1 MPAAPPVTTATFPER
16 STDRQST
23 EATSVAVVAENNL
36 RRSEAAERARLLDD
50 LHYDVRLDLTG
61 DETFRSET
69 RLRCRAAEA
78 GASTF
83 LDVTAVRVVSATVN
97 GTPLSGG
104 AFDAG
109 AGRLHLTGL
118 AAENEIVVVA
128 EHAYEHTGVGLHRF
142 VDPVDGAVYLH
153 TQFEPFDAHRVFA
166 CFDQPDLK
174 ATFAFEV
181 EAPAGWEV
189 VSNGAVTDRPAA
201 GSAGRWRFAT
211 TEKMSTYIT
220 ALVAGP
226 YHSVHRPHRHI
237 DLGLY
242 CRQSMAQYL
251 DADEIFAITGAGFDF
266 FEEAFGQ
273 PYAFGKY
280 DQLFVPEFNFG
291 AMENAGCVTFS
302 ERHIFRSKVT
312 EAEREGRADTI
323 LHEMA
328 HMWFG
333 DLVTMRWWDDLWL
346 NESFATFASY
356 LGLVE
361 ATRFRSAWTTFASN
375 WKTWAYRQDQ
385 LPSTHPI
392 VADAPDIETMKTNF
406 DGITYAK
413 GASVL
418 RQLVAWVG
426 QKEFLDGVQAYFAR
440 HAWANTE
447 LTDFLAALEEA
458 SGRDLSQWSQQWLE
472 TTGVNTMRAS
482 FEGGDTFT
490 AFAIEQEAVPD
501 HPTLRSHR
509 LAVGLYD
516 YDGQRRLR
524 RRTRVELDVEG
535 HRTAVDELVG
545 LAVPDLVL
553 LNDGDLAYTKIRLDP
568 RSLATVINSL
578 GTLDDPLARGLCW
591 SAAWDMMRDAELPA
605 RYYLDLVLANLGGE
619 DQIAVVAG
627 LLRNA
632 ESAAVVFGDPANREP
647 ARRRLAEHAL
657 AGLRAA
663 EPASDVQLA
672 YARAFAAA
680 ARGDDH
686 LELVRALLDGQAVDG
701 VEGLAVDTELRWSLV
716 RSLAAAGVGDA
727 PALIA
732 AEEGRD
738 ATDAGARHAAAA
750 RAAQPREGAK
760 AEAWSALVDGDLP
773 LAMMRAV
780 MGGFRQ
786 PDQEP
791 LLQAYTEPY
800 FAALLPIWE
809 RRGPDVGM
817 SFTEALYPVG
827 DGAVTTTDE
836 WMTRTDPAPAPI
848 RRLLLEGR
856 DQALRVARARACD
869 AGAGRL

>member
-1 MPAAPPVTTATFPER
+1 M
-16 STDRQST
+16 
-23 EATSVAVVAENNL
+23 AENNL
-36 RRSEAAERARLLDD
+36 LRAEAAERARLLDD
-50 LHYDVRLDLTG
+50 LHYDVMLDLTG
-61 DETFRSET
+61 EETFRSET
-69 RLRCRAAEA
+69 RLRGRARPGAE
-78 GASTF
+78 TF
-83 LDVTAVRVVSATVN
+83 LDLTAVGVVSATVN
-97 GTPLSGG
+97 GVPVDAD
-104 AFDAG
+104 AFDAA
-109 AGRLHLTGL
+109 AGRLRVADLE
-118 AAENEIVVVA
+118 AENEIVVVA
-128 EHAYEHTGVGLHRF
+128 DHAYEHTGVGLHRF

-153 TQFEPFDAHRVFA
+153 TQFEPFDAHRVYP

-174 ATFAFEV
+174 ATFCFEV

-189 VSNGAVTDRPAA
+189 VSNGVATARPAD
-201 GSAGRWRFAT
+201 GGAGRWRFAT

-226 YHSVHRPHRHI
+226 YYSVHRPHFPGGSGGSPDEHSI
-237 DLGLY
+237 EMGLY
-242 CRQSMAQYL
+242 CRQSLARYL
-251 DADEIFAITGAGFDF
+251 DADEIFDVTAAGFDF
-266 FEEAFGQ
+266 FEDAFGQ

-392 VADAPDIETMKTNF
+392 VADAPDIEAMKTNF

-426 QKEFLDGVQAYFAR
+426 QKEFLDGVRAYFGR
-440 HAWANTE
+440 HAWGNTE
-447 LTDFLAALEEA
+447 LSDFLASLEEA
-458 SGRDLSQWSQQWLE
+458 SGRQLSEWAQQWLE
-472 TTGVNTMRAS
+472 TAGVNTLRAAYDGAETYS
-482 FEGGDTFT
+482 
-490 AFAIEQEAVPD
+490 AFAIEQEAPPEY
-501 HPTLRSHR
+501 PTLRSHR
-509 LAVGLYD
+509 VAVGLYD
-516 YDGQRRLR
+516 YDQPVPGDTPVSPGRRLR
-524 RRTRVELDVEG
+524 RRDRVELDVEG
-535 HRTAVDELVG
+535 HRTPVPELLGVR
-545 LAVPDLVL
+545 VPDLL
-553 LNDGDLAYTKIRLDP
+553 LVNDGDLAYTKIRLDP
-568 RSLATVINSL
+568 RSLATVTESL

-591 SAAWDMMRDAELPA
+591 SAAWDMLRDAELPA
-605 RYYLDLVLANLGGE
+605 RRYLDLVLANLGGE

-632 ESAAVVFGDPANREP
+632 ETAAIVYGDPANREP

-657 AGLRAA
+657 DRLRSSG
-663 EPASDVQLA
+663 PGSDVQLA

-686 LELVRALLDGQAVDG
+686 LAVVRALLAGETVDG
-701 VEGLAVDTELRWSLV
+701 AEGLTVDTELRWVLV
-716 RSLAAAGVGDA
+716 RSLATAGVGDSEA
-727 PALIA
+727 IVA
-732 AEEGRD
+732 AEEERD

-750 RAAQPREGAK
+750 RAARPDPTAK
-760 AEAWSALVDGDLP
+760 AEAWTALVEGDLP
-773 LAMMRAV
+773 LATMRAV

-786 PDQEP
+786 ADQEP
-791 LLQAYTEPY
+791 ILQAWTAAY
-800 FAALLPIWE
+800 FDALLPIWE

-817 SFTEALYPVG
+817 SFTEMLYPVG
-827 DGAVTTTDE
+827 DGAVTMTDSYLA
-836 WMTRTDPAPAPI
+836 RAAPIPAPI
-848 RRLLLEGR
+848 HRLLLEGR
-856 DQALRVARARACD
+856 DQALRAARARACD
-869 AGAGRL
+869 AGG

>member
-1 MPAAPPVTTATFPER
+1 LA
-16 STDRQST
+16 
-23 EATSVAVVAENNL
+23 VAENNL
-36 RRSEAAERARLLDD
+36 LRSEAAERARLLDD
-50 LHYDVRLDLTG
+50 LHYDVTLDLTG
-61 DETFRSET
+61 EETFRSET
-69 RLRCRAAEA
+69 RLRCRAASD
-78 GASTF
+78 GADTF
-83 LDVTAVRVVSATVN
+83 LDMTAASLESATVN
-97 GTPLSGG
+97 GVPVATD
-104 AFDAG
+104 AFDAA
-109 AGRLHLTGL
+109 AGRLRIGGL
-118 AAENEIVVVA
+118 AADNEIVVVA

-142 VDPVDGAVYLH
+142 VDPVDDAVYLH
-153 TQFEPFDAHRVFA
+153 TQFEPFDAHRVFP

-174 ATFAFEV
+174 ATFTFEV

-189 VSNGAVTDRPAA
+189 VSNGAVTDRPADGA
-201 GSAGRWRFAT
+201 AGRWRFAT

-226 YHSVHRPHRHI
+226 YHSVHRTHRNI
-237 DLGLY
+237 EMGLY
-242 CRQSMAQYL
+242 CRQSLAQYL
-251 DADEIFAITGAGFDF
+251 DADEIFEVTAAGFDF
-266 FEEAFGQ
+266 FEDAFGQ

-361 ATRFRSAWTTFASN
+361 ATRFRSAWTTFASA

-426 QKEFLDGVQAYFAR
+426 QKEFLDGVRNYFAR
-440 HAWANTE
+440 HAWGNTE
-447 LTDFLAALEEA
+447 LGDFLGALEEA
-458 SGRDLSQWSQQWLE
+458 SGRDLSQWARQWLE
-472 TTGVNTMRAS
+472 TAGVNTLRAS
-482 FEGGDTFT
+482 FDGAETYST
-490 AFAIEQEAVPD
+490 FAIEQEAAPD
-501 HPTLRSHR
+501 YPTLRPHR
-509 LAVGLYD
+509 VALGLYD
-516 YDGQRRLR
+516 YDTTSSGDTPGPPGRRLR
-524 RRTRVELDVEG
+524 RRDRVELDVEG
-535 HRTAVDELVG
+535 HRTPVEDLVG
-545 LAVPDLVL
+545 VRVPDLL
-553 LNDGDLAYTKIRLDP
+553 LINDGDLAYAKIRLDP
-568 RSLATVINSL
+568 RSLATLTEGL
-578 GTLDDPLARGLCW
+578 GTLDDSLARGLCW
-591 SAAWDMMRDAELPA
+591 AASWDMLRDAELPA
-605 RYYLDLVLANLGGE
+605 RRYLDLVLANLAGE

-632 ESAAVVFGDPANREP
+632 EAAAVVYGDPANREP
-647 ARRRLAEHAL
+647 ARLRLAEHAL
-657 AGLRAA
+657 ASLRSS
-663 EPASDVQLA
+663 PPGGDVQLA

-680 ARGDDH
+680 ARSDEH
-686 LELVRALLDGQAVDG
+686 LALLRGLLEGRPIDG
-701 VEGLAVDTELRWSLV
+701 VEALAVDTELRWVLV
-716 RSLAAAGVGDA
+716 RSLASAGVDDA

-732 AEEGRD
+732 AESQRD

-750 RAAQPREGAK
+750 RAAQPHRQPK

-773 LAMMRAV
+773 LAMMRAM

-786 PDQEP
+786 PDQES
-791 LLQAYTEPY
+791 LLQAWTEPY
-800 FAALLPIWE
+800 FDALLPVWE

-817 SFTEALYPVG
+817 SFTEMLYPVG
-827 DGAVTTTDE
+827 DGAVTMTDAYLA
-836 WMTRTDPAPAPI
+836 RVSPVPAPI
-848 RRLLLEGR
+848 KRLLLEGR
-856 DQALRVARARACD
+856 DQALRAARARACD
-869 AGAGRL
+869 TGG

>member
-1 MPAAPPVTTATFPER
+1 
-16 STDRQST
+16 
-23 EATSVAVVAENNL
+23 VAENNL
-36 RRSEAAERARLLDD
+36 LRSEAADRARLLDD
-50 LHYDVRLDLTG
+50 LHYNVALDLTG
-61 DETFRSET
+61 EETFTSET
-69 RLRCRAAEA
+69 RLRCRASEPGAEV
-78 GASTF
+78 F
-83 LDVTAVRVVSATVN
+83 LDLTAVRLVSATVN
-97 GTPLSGG
+97 GARVAPE
-104 AFDAG
+104 AFDTD
-109 AGRLHLTGL
+109 AGRLRIDGL

-142 VDPVDGAVYLH
+142 VDPVDGAIYLH
-153 TQFEPFDAHRVFA
+153 TQFEPFDAHRVFPS
-166 CFDQPDLK
+166 FDQPDLK
-174 ATFAFEV
+174 ATFTFEV

-189 VSNGAVTDRPAA
+189 VSNAAVTDRPAHGA
-201 GSAGRWRFAT
+201 AGRWRYAT

-226 YHSVHRPHRHI
+226 YHSVHRSHRGI
-237 DLGLY
+237 EMGLY
-242 CRQSMAQYL
+242 CRQSLARYL
-251 DADEIFAITGAGFDF
+251 DADEIFDVTAAGFDF
-266 FEEAFGQ
+266 FEDAFGQ

-312 EAEREGRADTI
+312 EAERENRADTI

-346 NESFATFASY
+346 NESFATYASY

-361 ATRFRSAWTTFASN
+361 ATRFRSAWTSFASAL
-375 WKTWAYRQDQ
+375 KTWAYRQDQ

-426 QKEFLDGVQAYFAR
+426 QKEFLDGVRAYFAR
-440 HAWANTE
+440 HAWGNTE

-458 SGRDLSQWSQQWLE
+458 SGRPLSEWSQQWLE

-482 FEGGDTFT
+482 FTIEAPDGKASDGDETFG
-490 AFAIEQEAVPD
+490 AFAIEQEAAPD

-516 YDGQRRLR
+516 YDDERRLR
-524 RRTRVELDVEG
+524 RRDRVELDVEG
-535 HRTAVDELVG
+535 HRTTVDELVG
-545 LAVPDLVL
+545 VRVPDLVL
-553 LNDGDLAYTKIRLDP
+553 LNEGDLAYTKIRLDP
-568 RSLATVINSL
+568 RSLATVTESL
-578 GTLDDPLARGLCW
+578 GTLNDSLARGLCW
-591 SAAWDMMRDAELPA
+591 AAAWDTLRDAELPA
-605 RYYLDLVLANLGGE
+605 RRYLDLVLANLGGE
-619 DQIAVVAG
+619 DQIAVVAA

-647 ARRRLAEHAL
+647 ARRRLADHAL
-657 AGLRAA
+657 GGLRVA
-663 EPASDVQLA
+663 PGGSDLQLA
-672 YARAFAAA
+672 YVRAFAAA
-680 ARGDDH
+680 ARGEDH
-686 LELVRALLDGQAVDG
+686 LALVRALLAGEPAEG
-701 VEGLAVDTELRWSLV
+701 VESLTVDTELRWALV
-716 RSLAAAGVGDA
+716 RSLATGGVEDA
-727 PALIA
+727 PELIT
-732 AEEGRD
+732 AEEERD
-738 ATDAGARHAAAA
+738 ATDAGARHGAAA
-750 RAAQPREGAK
+750 RAARPHEAAK

-773 LAMMRAV
+773 LATMRAV

-786 PDQEP
+786 PDQE
-791 LLQAYTEPY
+791 LLLGAWTEPY
-800 FAALLPIWE
+800 FDALLPIWE

-817 SFTEALYPVG
+817 SFTDMLYPVG
-827 DGAVTTTDE
+827 DGAVTMTDAYLE
-836 WMTRTDPAPAPI
+836 REAAVPAPI

-856 DQALRVARARACD
+856 DGALRAARARACD
-869 AGAGRL
+869 AGAD

>member
-1 MPAAPPVTTATFPER
+1 M
-16 STDRQST
+16 
-23 EATSVAVVAENNL
+23 AENNL
-36 RRSEAAERARLLDD
+36 LRSEAAERARLLDD
-50 LHYDVRLDLTG
+50 LHYDVTLDVTG
-61 DETFRSET
+61 EGLFRSET
-69 RLRCRAAEA
+69 RLRCRSGDEGAE
-78 GASTF
+78 TF
-83 LDVTAVRVVSATVN
+83 LDLTAVRVEAVTVN
-97 GTPLSGG
+97 GQPIDMS
-104 AFDAG
+104 AYDAA
-109 AGRLHLTGL
+109 AGRLRIGEL

-153 TQFEPFDAHRVFA
+153 TQFEPFDAHRVFP

-174 ATFAFEV
+174 ATFCFEV
-181 EAPAGWEV
+181 DAPAGWEV
-189 VSNGAVTDRPAA
+189 VSNGAVTARPADGA
-201 GSAGRWRFAT
+201 PGRWRFAT

-226 YHSVHRPHRHI
+226 YHSVHRQHRDI
-237 DLGLY
+237 EMGLY
-242 CRQSMAQYL
+242 CRQSLAQYL
-251 DADEIFAITGAGFDF
+251 DADEIFDITAAGFDF
-266 FEEAFGQ
+266 FEDAFGQ

-361 ATRFRSAWTTFASN
+361 ATRFRSAWTTFASA

-392 VADAPDIETMKTNF
+392 VADAPDIEAMKTNF

-426 QKEFLDGVQAYFAR
+426 QKEFLDGVRNYFAR
-440 HAWANTE
+440 HAWGNTE
-447 LTDFLAALEEA
+447 LRDFLGALEEA
-458 SGRDLSQWSQQWLE
+458 SGRDLSEWAQQWLE
-472 TTGVNTMRAS
+472 TAGVNTLRVS
-482 FEGGDTFT
+482 FEGTDTYS
-490 AFAIEQEAVPD
+490 AFAIEQQAPPD

-509 LAVGLYD
+509 VALGLYD
-516 YDGQRRLR
+516 YDQSSPGDTPGPPGRRLR
-524 RRTRVELDVEG
+524 RRDRVELDVEG
-535 HRTAVDELVG
+535 HRTPVEDLVG
-545 LAVPDLVL
+545 VRVPDLL
-553 LNDGDLAYTKIRLDP
+553 LVNDGDLAFAKIRLDP
-568 RSLATVINSL
+568 RSLATVTESL
-578 GTLDDPLARGLCW
+578 GTLDDSLARGLCW
-591 SAAWDMMRDAELPA
+591 AASWDMLRDAELPA
-605 RYYLDLVLANLGGE
+605 RRYLDLVLANLAGE

-632 ESAAVVFGDPANREP
+632 EAAAIIYGDPANREP

-657 AGLRAA
+657 GALRSAA
-663 EPASDVQLA
+663 PGSDVQLA

-686 LELVRALLDGQAVDG
+686 LALVRGPLDGQGIEGVDG
-701 VEGLAVDTELRWSLV
+701 LTIDTELRWVLV
-716 RSLAAAGVGDA
+716 RSVATAGVDDA
-727 PALIA
+727 PTLIA
-732 AEEGRD
+732 AEEQRD

-750 RAAQPREGAK
+750 RAAQPHEAPK

-773 LAMMRAV
+773 LAMMRAI

-786 PDQEP
+786 PDQES
-791 LLQAYTEPY
+791 LLQHWTQPY
-800 FAALLPIWE
+800 FEALLPVWE

-817 SFTEALYPVG
+817 SFTEMLYPAG
-827 DGAVTTTDE
+827 DGAVTMTDAYLA
-836 WMTRTDPAPAPI
+836 RVSPIPAPI
-848 RRLLLEGR
+848 HRLLLEGR
-856 DQALRVARARACD
+856 DQALRIARARACD
-869 AGAGRL
+869 AGAA

>member
-1 MPAAPPVTTATFPER
+1 VTGE
-16 STDRQST
+16 
-23 EATSVAVVAENNL
+23 
-36 RRSEAAERARLLDD
+36 
-50 LHYDVRLDLTG
+50 
-61 DETFRSET
+61 ETFRSET
-69 RLRCRAAEA
+69 RLRCRCSEPGAA
-78 GASTF
+78 TF
-83 LDVTAVRVVSATVN
+83 LDLTAVGVASATVN
-97 GTPLSGG
+97 GAPVPAG
-104 AFDAG
+104 AFDAV
-109 AGRLHLTGL
+109 AGRLAIGGL
-118 AAENEIVVVA
+118 DAENEIVVVA
-128 EHAYEHTGVGLHRF
+128 DHAYEHTGVGLHRF

-153 TQFEPFDAHRVFA
+153 TQFEPFDAHRVFP

-174 ATFAFEV
+174 ATFCFEV

-189 VSNGAVTDRPAA
+189 VSNAAVTARPAEGAV
-201 GSAGRWRFAT
+201 GRWRFAT

-226 YHSVHRPHRHI
+226 YHSIHRRHGEI
-237 DLGLY
+237 EMGLY
-242 CRQSMAQYL
+242 CRQSLAQYL
-251 DADEIFAITGAGFDF
+251 DADEIFDVTAAGFDF
-266 FEEAFGQ
+266 FEDAFGQ

-375 WKTWAYRQDQ
+375 LKTWAYRQDQ

-426 QKEFLDGVQAYFAR
+426 QKEFLDGVRAYFAR
-440 HAWANTE
+440 HAWGNTE
-447 LTDFLAALEEA
+447 LRDFLAALEEA
-458 SGRDLSQWSQQWLE
+458 SGRPLAEWGEQWLE
-472 TTGVNTMRAS
+472 TTGVNTLRATT
-482 FEGGDTFT
+482 EGTDTYS
-490 AFAIEQEAVPD
+490 AFAIEQQAAPD

-509 LAVGLYD
+509 VALGLYD
-516 YDGQRRLR
+516 YDGERRLR
-524 RRTRVELDVEG
+524 RRERIELDVEG
-535 HRTAVDELVG
+535 HRTPVPELVG
-545 LAVPDLVL
+545 MRVPDLL
-553 LNDGDLAYTKIRLDP
+553 LVNEGDLAYAKIRLDA
-568 RSLATVINSL
+568 RSMTTLTDSL
-578 GTLDDPLARGLCW
+578 GTLDDSLARGLCW
-591 SAAWDMMRDAELPA
+591 SAAWDMLRDAELPA
-605 RYYLDLVLANLGGE
+605 RRYLDLVLANLAGE

-657 AGLRAA
+657 AALSAA
-663 EPASDVQLA
+663 SGGGDVQLA
-672 YARAFAAA
+672 YARAFAVA
-680 ARGDDH
+680 ARGEDH
-686 LELVRALLDGQAVDG
+686 LALVRGLLDGQPIDGVDG
-701 VEGLAVDTELRWSLV
+701 LTVDTELRWAFV
-716 RSLAAAGVGDA
+716 RSLAAAGVDDA
-727 PALIA
+727 PALIG
-732 AEEGRD
+732 AEEERD
-738 ATDAGARHAAAA
+738 ATDAGARHAGAA
-750 RAAQPREGAK
+750 RAAQPHPEPK
-760 AEAWSALVDGDLP
+760 AEAWAALVDGDLP

-786 PDQEP
+786 ADQEP
-791 LLQAYTEPY
+791 LLQAWTAPY
-800 FAALLPIWE
+800 FDALLPIWE

-817 SFTEALYPVG
+817 SFTEMLYPVG
-827 DGAVTTTDE
+827 DGAVAMTDDYLARV
-836 WMTRTDPAPAPI
+836 TPIPAPI

-856 DQALRVARARACD
+856 DQALRTARARACD
-869 AGAGRL
+869 AGAA

>member
-1 MPAAPPVTTATFPER
+1 M
-16 STDRQST
+16 
-23 EATSVAVVAENNL
+23 AENNL
-36 RRSEAAERARLLDD
+36 LRSEAADRARLLDD
-50 LHYDVRLDLTG
+50 LHYDVTLDLTG
-61 DETFRSET
+61 EERFRSET
-69 RLRCRAAEA
+69 RLRCRAAET
-78 GASTF
+78 GETF
-83 LDVTAVRVVSATVN
+83 LDLTAVRVVSATVN
-97 GTPLSGG
+97 GAALPAD

-109 AGRLHLTGL
+109 AGRLRISGLT
-118 AAENEIVVVA
+118 AENEIVVVA

-153 TQFEPFDAHRVFA
+153 TQFEPFDAHRVFP

-174 ATFAFEV
+174 ATFCFEV

-189 VSNGAVTDRPAA
+189 VSNGAVTARPPD
-201 GSAGRWRFAT
+201 GGAGRWRFAT

-226 YHSVHRPHRHI
+226 YHSVHRRHSPGGSGESPEKTI

-242 CRQSMAQYL
+242 CRQSLARYL
-251 DADEIFAITGAGFDF
+251 DADEIFDVTAAGFDF
-266 FEEAFGQ
+266 FEDAFGQ

-361 ATRFRSAWTTFASN
+361 ATRFRSAWTTFASA

-426 QKEFLDGVQAYFAR
+426 QKEFLDGVRAYFAR
-440 HAWANTE
+440 HAWGNTE
-447 LTDFLAALEEA
+447 LSDFLAALEEA
-458 SGRDLSQWSQQWLE
+458 SGRPLGDWSRQWLE
-472 TTGVNTMRAS
+472 TTGVNTMRAA
-482 FEGGDTFT
+482 FDVGDSDGAETFT
-490 AFAIEQEAVPD
+490 SFTIEQGAAPD
-501 HPTLRSHR
+501 HSTLRSHR
-509 LAVGLYD
+509 VAVGLYD
-516 YDGQRRLR
+516 YDDARRLR
-524 RRTRVELDVEG
+524 RRSRVELDVEG

-545 LAVPDLVL
+545 ERVPDLVL

-568 RSLATVINSL
+568 RSLATVTESL
-578 GTLDDPLARGLCW
+578 GTLDDSLARGLCW
-591 SAAWDMMRDAELPA
+591 SAAWDMLRDAELPA
-605 RYYLDLVLANLGGE
+605 RRYLDLVLANLGGE
-619 DQIAVVAG
+619 DQIAVVGG

-657 AGLRAA
+657 EALRSAAAG
-663 EPASDVQLA
+663 SDVQLA
-672 YARAFAAA
+672 YSRAFVFA

-686 LELVRALLDGQAVDG
+686 LALVRALLDDQAVEGFDG
-701 VEGLAVDTELRWSLV
+701 LTIDTELRWALV
-716 RSLAAAGVGDA
+716 RSLATAGVGDA
-727 PALIA
+727 PALID

-738 ATDAGARHAAAA
+738 ATDAGARYAAAA
-750 RAAQPREGAK
+750 RAAQPHEAPK
-760 AEAWSALVDGDLP
+760 AEAWAALVDGDLP
-773 LAMMRAV
+773 LATMRAV

-786 PDQEP
+786 ADQES
-791 LLQAYTEPY
+791 LLQAWTAPY
-800 FAALLPIWE
+800 FDALLPVWE

-817 SFTEALYPVG
+817 SFTDLLFPVG
-827 DGAVTTTDE
+827 DGAVTMTDE
-836 WMTRTDPAPAPI
+836 YLARVDPVPAPI

-856 DQALRVARARACD
+856 DQALRTARARACD
-869 AGAGRL
+869 AGA

>member
-1 MPAAPPVTTATFPER
+1 MT
-16 STDRQST
+16 
-23 EATSVAVVAENNL
+23 VAENNL
-36 RRSEAAERARLLDD
+36 LRAEAAERARLLAD
-50 LHYDVRLDLTG
+50 LHYDVVLDLTG
-61 DETFRSET
+61 EDTFRSET
-69 RLRCRAAEA
+69 RLRCRGSDPGAE
-78 GASTF
+78 TF
-83 LDVTAVRVVSATVN
+83 LDVTAVRVESATVN
-97 GTPLSGG
+97 GDAVPAG
-104 AFDAG
+104 AFDAD
-109 AGRLHLTGL
+109 AGRLRIGGL

-128 EHAYEHTGVGLHRF
+128 EHAYERTGVGLHRF
-142 VDPVDGAVYLH
+142 VDPVDGEVYLH

-174 ATFAFEV
+174 ATFSFEV

-189 VSNGAVTDRPAA
+189 VSNGAVADRPGGGA
-201 GSAGRWRFAT
+201 GGRWRFAT
-211 TEKMSTYIT
+211 TETMSTYVT

-226 YHSVHRPHRHI
+226 YHSVHRGHREI
-237 DLGLY
+237 PLGLY
-242 CRQSMAQYL
+242 CRQSLAQYL
-251 DADEIFAITGAGFDF
+251 DADEIFDVTGAGFDF
-266 FEEAFGQ
+266 FEDAFGR

-302 ERHIFRSKVT
+302 ERHLFRSKVT
-312 EAEREGRADTI
+312 DAEREGRADTI

-426 QKEFLDGVQAYFAR
+426 QKEFLDGVRAYFAR
-440 HAWANTE
+440 HAFENTS
-447 LTDFLAALEEA
+447 LRDFLAALEEA
-458 SGRDLSQWSQQWLE
+458 SGRDLGQWAQQWLE

-482 FEGGDTFT
+482 IGTGPSDGGGEVFT
-490 AFAIEQEAVPD
+490 AFAVEQEAVPD

-509 LAVGLYD
+509 MAVGLYD

-524 RRTRVELDVEG
+524 RRTRVELDLEG

-568 RSLATVINSL
+568 RSLATVTASL

-591 SAAWDMMRDAELPA
+591 SAAWDMLRDAELPA
-605 RYYLDLVLANLGGE
+605 RRYLDLVLANLGGE

-632 ESAAVVFGDPANREP
+632 DSAAVLFGDPANREP

-657 AGLRAA
+657 AGLRGA
-663 EPASDVQLA
+663 EPGSDLQLA

-686 LELVRALLDGQAVDG
+686 LALLRALLEDGSVTG
-701 VEGLAVDTELRWSLV
+701 VSGLAVDTELRWTLV
-716 RSLAAAGVGDA
+716 RSLATAGVADA
-727 PALIA
+727 PGLITAEA
-732 AEEGRD
+732 ARD

-750 RAAQPREGAK
+750 RAAQPHEAPK
-760 AEAWSALVDGDLP
+760 AEAWTALVDGDLP

-786 PDQEP
+786 SDQEP
-791 LLQAYTEPY
+791 LLQAWTAPY
-800 FAALLPIWE
+800 FDALLPVWE

-817 SFTEALYPVG
+817 SFTEMLYPVG
-827 DGAVTTTDE
+827 DGAVAMTDA
-836 WMTRTDPAPAPI
+836 WLSANDGAPAPI

-856 DQALRVARARACD
+856 DQAQRVARARACD
-869 AGAGRL
+869 AGAG

>member
-1 MPAAPPVTTATFPER
+1 
-16 STDRQST
+16 
-23 EATSVAVVAENNL
+23 VAENNL
-36 RRSEAAERARLLDD
+36 LRSEAAGRARLLAD
-50 LHYDVRLDLTG
+50 LHYDVSLDLTG

-69 RLRCRAAEA
+69 RLRCRCLQP
-78 GASTF
+78 GADTF
-83 LDVTAVRVVSATVN
+83 LDVTAVGVGSATVN
-97 GTPLSGG
+97 GTAVPAG
-104 AFDAG
+104 AFDAD
-109 AGRLHLTGL
+109 AGRLRITGL

-128 EHAYEHTGVGLHRF
+128 DHAYEHTGVGLHRF
-142 VDPVDGAVYLH
+142 VDPVDDQVYLH
-153 TQFEPFDAHRVFA
+153 TQFEPFDAHRVFP

-174 ATFAFEV
+174 ATFAFAV
-181 EAPAGWEV
+181 DAPAGWEV
-189 VSNGAVTDRPAA
+189 VSNGAATQRPD
-201 GSAGRWRFAT
+201 GGTAGRWRFAT
-211 TEKMSTYIT
+211 TETMSTYIT

-226 YHSVHRPHRHI
+226 YHSVHRTHREI
-237 DLGLY
+237 ELGLY
-242 CRQSMAQYL
+242 CRQSLAQYL
-251 DADEIFAITGAGFDF
+251 DADEIFDVTAAGFDF
-266 FEEAFGQ
+266 FEDAFGQ

-302 ERHIFRSKVT
+302 ERHLFRSKVT

-375 WKTWAYRQDQ
+375 LKTWAYRQDQ

-426 QKEFLDGVQAYFAR
+426 QKEFLDGVRAYFAR
-440 HAWANTE
+440 HAFGNTS
-447 LTDFLAALEEA
+447 LGDFLAALEEA
-458 SGRDLSQWSQQWLE
+458 SGRDLGRWSQQWLE

-482 FEGGDTFT
+482 FEGNGAFT
-490 AFAIEQEAVPD
+490 AFAVEQEAVPE

-509 LAVGLYD
+509 MAVGLYD
-516 YDGQRRLR
+516 YDGERRLR
-524 RRTRVELDVEG
+524 RRMRVELDVEG

-568 RSLATVINSL
+568 RSLATVTESL
-578 GTLDDPLARGLCW
+578 GTLDDSLARGLCW
-591 SAAWDMMRDAELPA
+591 SAAWDMLRDAELPA
-605 RYYLDLVLANLGGE
+605 RRYLDLVLANLGGE
-619 DQIAVVAG
+619 DEIAVVAG

-657 AGLRAA
+657 AGLRGA
-663 EPASDVQLA
+663 EPGSDVQLA

-680 ARGDDH
+680 ARADDH
-686 LELVRALLDGQAVDG
+686 LALVRALLAEGGVDG
-701 VEGLAVDTELRWSLV
+701 VAGLAVDTDLRWALV
-716 RSLAAAGVGDA
+716 RSLATAGVADA
-727 PALIA
+727 PGLIA
-732 AEEGRD
+732 AEAERD
-738 ATDAGARHAAAA
+738 ATDAGARHAAGA
-750 RAAQPREGAK
+750 RAAQPHEAPK
-760 AEAWSALVDGDLP
+760 AEAWTALVEGNLP

-780 MGGFRQ
+780 MAGFRQ

-791 LLQAYTEPY
+791 LLQAWTAPY
-800 FAALLPIWE
+800 FDALLPIWE
-809 RRGPDVGM
+809 GRGPDVGM
-817 SFTEALYPVG
+817 SFTEMLYPVG
-827 DGAVTTTDE
+827 DGAVTMTDA
-836 WMTRTDPAPAPI
+836 WLGRNSSVPAPI

-869 AGAGRL
+869 AGAE

>member
-1 MPAAPPVTTATFPER
+1 MA
-16 STDRQST
+16 D
-23 EATSVAVVAENNL
+23 NNL
-36 RRSEAAERARLLDD
+36 LRSEAAERARLLDD
-50 LHYDVRLDLTG
+50 LRYDVTLDLTG
-61 DETFRSET
+61 EDTFRSET
-69 RLRCRAAEA
+69 RLRCRVSQA
-78 GASTF
+78 GAATF
-83 LDVTAVRVVSATVN
+83 LDLTAMRVESATVN
-97 GTPLSGG
+97 GRPVPAD

-109 AGRLHLTGL
+109 AGRLHLEGL
-118 AAENEIVVVA
+118 AAETEIVVVA

-153 TQFEPFDAHRVFA
+153 TQFEPFDAHRVFP

-174 ATFAFEV
+174 ATFTFEV

-189 VSNGAVTDRPAA
+189 VSNGAATARPDGGA
-201 GSAGRWRFAT
+201 AGRWRFAV
-211 TEKMSTYIT
+211 TETMSTYIT

-226 YHSVHRPHRHI
+226 YHSVHRQHPRGSGVSPEKGSI
-237 DLGLY
+237 VMGLY
-242 CRQSMAQYL
+242 CRQSLAQYL
-251 DADEIFAITGAGFDF
+251 DADEIFEITAAGFDF
-266 FEEAFGQ
+266 FEDAFGQ

-302 ERHIFRSKVT
+302 ERHLFRSKVT

-346 NESFATFASY
+346 NESFATFASN

-361 ATRFRSAWTTFASN
+361 ATRFKAAWTTFASN

-426 QKEFLDGVQAYFAR
+426 QKEFLDGVRAYFAR
-440 HAWANTE
+440 HAWGNTE

-458 SGRDLSQWSQQWLE
+458 SGRDLSEWSRQWLE
-472 TTGVNTMRAS
+472 RTGVNTMRAS
-482 FEGGDTFT
+482 FQTDRSGGGEVFT
-490 AFAIEQEAVPD
+490 AFAIEQEAAPD

-516 YDGQRRLR
+516 YDGDRRLR

-545 LAVPDLVL
+545 MAVPDLVL

-568 RSLATVINSL
+568 RSLATVTESL
-578 GTLDDPLARGLCW
+578 GTLDDSLARGLGW
-591 SAAWDMMRDAELPA
+591 SAAWDMLRDAELPA
-605 RYYLDLVLANLGGE
+605 RRYLDVVLANLAGE

-627 LLRNA
+627 LLRNGEA
-632 ESAAVVFGDPANREP
+632 AAVVFGDPANREP

-657 AGLRAA
+657 GGLRAA
-663 EPASDVQLA
+663 EPGGDVQLA
-672 YARAFAAA
+672 YARAFVSA
-680 ARGDDH
+680 ARADDH
-686 LELVRALLDGQAVDG
+686 LGLVGALLDGRPVDG
-701 VEGLAVDTELRWSLV
+701 VQGLTVDTELRWALV
-716 RSLAAAGVGDA
+716 RSLAAAGVDDA

-732 AEEGRD
+732 AEAERD

-750 RAAQPREGAK
+750 RAAQPREAAK

-773 LAMMRAV
+773 LAVMRAV
-780 MGGFRQ
+780 MNGFRQ

-791 LLQAYTEPY
+791 LLEPY
-800 FAALLPIWE
+800 TVAYFDALLPVWE

-817 SFTEALYPVG
+817 SFAESLYPVG
-827 DGAVTTTDE
+827 DGAVTTTDQ
-836 WMTRTDPAPAPI
+836 WLSHTDPVPAPI

-869 AGAGRL
+869 ARGSSSAG

>member
-1 MPAAPPVTTATFPER
+1 M
-16 STDRQST
+16 
-23 EATSVAVVAENNL
+23 AENNL
-36 RRSEAAERARLLDD
+36 LRSEAAERARLLDD
-50 LHYDVRLDLTG
+50 LHYDITLDLTG
-61 DETFRSET
+61 EETFRSET
-69 RLRCRAAEA
+69 CLRCRVADEGAE
-78 GASTF
+78 TF
-83 LDVTAVRVVSATVN
+83 LDMTAVRLESATVN
-97 GTPLSGG
+97 GVPVPAD
-104 AFDAG
+104 AFDAA
-109 AGRLHLTGL
+109 AGRLRIGGL
-118 AAENEIVVVA
+118 AAENEIVVAA

-153 TQFEPFDAHRVFA
+153 TQFEPFDAHRVFP

-174 ATFAFEV
+174 AMFSVEV

-189 VSNGAVTDRPAA
+189 ISNGAVTARPGDGA
-201 GSAGRWRFAT
+201 AGRWQFAT

-226 YHSVHRPHRHI
+226 YHFVHRTHRNI
-237 DLGLY
+237 EMGLY
-242 CRQSMAQYL
+242 CRQSLAQYL
-251 DADEIFAITGAGFDF
+251 DADEIFDVTAAGFDF
-266 FEEAFGQ
+266 FEDAFGQ

-361 ATRFRSAWTTFASN
+361 ATRFRSAWTTFASA

-426 QKEFLDGVQAYFAR
+426 QKEFLDGVRNYFAR
-440 HAWANTE
+440 HAWGNTE
-447 LTDFLAALEEA
+447 LRDFLGALEEA
-458 SGRDLSQWSQQWLE
+458 SGRDLSQWAQQWLE
-472 TTGVNTMRAS
+472 TAGVNTLRAT
-482 FEGGDTFT
+482 FDATDTYS
-490 AFAIEQEAVPD
+490 ALAIEQEAPAEY
-501 HPTLRSHR
+501 PTLRSHR
-509 LAVGLYD
+509 VALGLYD
-516 YDGQRRLR
+516 YDASTPGDTPGPPGRRLR
-524 RRTRVELDVEG
+524 RRDRVELDVEG
-535 HRTAVDELVG
+535 HRTPVEDLVG
-545 LAVPDLVL
+545 VRVPDLL
-553 LNDGDLAYTKIRLDP
+553 LVNDGDLAYAKIRLDP
-568 RSLATVINSL
+568 RSLATLTESL
-578 GTLDDPLARGLCW
+578 GTLDDSLARGLCW
-591 SAAWDMMRDAELPA
+591 AASWDMLRDAELPA
-605 RYYLDLVLANLGGE
+605 RRYLDLVLANVGGE

-632 ESAAVVFGDPANREP
+632 EAAAVVYGDPANREP

-657 AGLRAA
+657 TTLRSAA
-663 EPASDVQLA
+663 SGGDVQLA

-686 LELVRALLDGQAVDG
+686 LALVRGLLEGQAIDG
-701 VEGLAVDTELRWSLV
+701 VEDLAVDTELRWVLV
-716 RSLAAAGVGDA
+716 RSLASAGVDDA

-732 AEEGRD
+732 AEGQRD

-750 RAAQPREGAK
+750 LASQPHSQPK

-773 LAMMRAV
+773 LAMMRAM

-786 PDQEP
+786 PDQESI
-791 LLQAYTEPY
+791 LQTWTEPY
-800 FAALLPIWE
+800 FDALLPVWE

-817 SFTEALYPVG
+817 SFTEMLYPTG
-827 DGAVTTTDE
+827 DGAVTMTDAFLA
-836 WMTRTDPAPAPI
+836 RVSPIPAPI
-848 RRLLLEGR
+848 KRLLLEGR

-869 AGAGRL
+869 AGG

>member
-1 MPAAPPVTTATFPER
+1 
-16 STDRQST
+16 
-23 EATSVAVVAENNL
+23 VAENNL
-36 RRSEAAERARLLDD
+36 LRSEAAERARLLDD
-50 LHYDVRLDLTG
+50 LHYDVVLDLTG

-69 RLRCRAAEA
+69 RLRCRCLQPTAE
-78 GASTF
+78 TF
-83 LDVTAVRVVSATVN
+83 LDITAVRVESATVN
-97 GTPLSGG
+97 GAAVPAGS
-104 AFDAG
+104 FDAD
-109 AGRLHLTGL
+109 AGRLNLRGL
-118 AAENEIVVVA
+118 AAETEIVVVA

-142 VDPVDGAVYLH
+142 VDPVDGQVYLH
-153 TQFEPFDAHRVFA
+153 TQFEPFDAHRVFP

-189 VSNGAVTDRPAA
+189 ISNAAVLERPEGGA
-201 GSAGRWRFAT
+201 AGRWRFAT

-226 YHSVHRPHRHI
+226 YHSVHRAHRDI
-237 DLGLY
+237 GMGLY
-242 CRQSMAQYL
+242 CRQSLAQYL
-251 DADEIFAITGAGFDF
+251 DADEIFDVTAAGFDF
-266 FEEAFGQ
+266 FEDAFGQ

-302 ERHIFRSKVT
+302 ERHLFRSKVT

-361 ATRFRSAWTTFASN
+361 ATRFRSAWTTFAGAL
-375 WKTWAYRQDQ
+375 KTWAYRQDQ

-392 VADAPDIETMKTNF
+392 VADAPDIEAMKTNF

-426 QKEFLDGVQAYFAR
+426 QKEFLDGVRAYFAA
-440 HAWANTE
+440 HAWGNTS
-447 LTDFLAALEEA
+447 LRDFLAALEEA
-458 SGRDLSQWSQQWLE
+458 SGRELGRWSQEWLE

-482 FEGGDTFT
+482 VATGPSDGGEVFT
-490 AFAIEQEAVPD
+490 AFAVEQEAVPE

-509 LAVGLYD
+509 LAIGLYD
-516 YDGQRRLR
+516 YEGAEGGSPRRLR
-524 RRTRVELDVEG
+524 RRTRIELDVEG

-545 LAVPDLVL
+545 MAVPDLVL

-568 RSLATVINSL
+568 RSLATVTESL

-591 SAAWDMMRDAELPA
+591 SAAWDMLRDAELAA
-605 RYYLDLVLANLGGE
+605 RRYLELVLANLAGE

-663 EPASDVQLA
+663 EPGSDVQLA
-672 YARAFAAA
+672 YARAFAAT

-686 LELVRALLDGQAVDG
+686 LALVRALLVDGAVDG
-701 VEGLAVDTELRWSLV
+701 LAGLAVDTDLRWALV
-716 RSLAAAGVGDA
+716 RSLATAGVTDA

-732 AEEGRD
+732 AEAERD

-750 RAAQPREGAK
+750 RASQPHEAPK
-760 AEAWSALVDGDLP
+760 AEAWTALVDGDLP
-773 LAMMRAV
+773 LATMRAV

-791 LLQAYTEPY
+791 LLQAWTAPY
-800 FAALLPIWE
+800 FDALLPIWE

-817 SFTEALYPVG
+817 SFTDMLYPVG
-827 DGAVTTTDE
+827 DGAVAMTDAFLGGSRRPDQGDTPGPPGLGRAE
-836 WMTRTDPAPAPI
+836 AVPAPI

-856 DQALRVARARACD
+856 DQALRVDRARACD
-869 AGAGRL
+869 AGAD

>member
-1 MPAAPPVTTATFPER
+1 M
-16 STDRQST
+16 
-23 EATSVAVVAENNL
+23 AENNL
-36 RRSEAAERARLLDD
+36 LRSEAAERARLLADV
-50 LHYDVRLDLTG
+50 HYDVVLDLTG
-61 DETFRSET
+61 DDAFRSET
-69 RLRCRAAEA
+69 RLRCRCSDPGAE
-78 GASTF
+78 TF
-83 LDVTAVRVVSATVN
+83 LDVTAVRVESATVN
-97 GTPLSGG
+97 GDAVPPG
-104 AFDAG
+104 AFDAD
-109 AGRLHLTGL
+109 AGRLRIGGL
-118 AAENEIVVVA
+118 AAGNEIVVVA

-142 VDPVDGAVYLH
+142 VDPVDGQVYLH

-174 ATFAFEV
+174 ATFSFEV

-189 VSNGAVTDRPAA
+189 VSNGAVADRPAGGA
-201 GSAGRWRFAT
+201 AGRWRFAT
-211 TEKMSTYIT
+211 TETMSTYIT

-226 YHSVHRPHRHI
+226 YHSVHRAHREMKM
-237 DLGLY
+237 GLY
-242 CRQSMAQYL
+242 CRQSLAQYL
-251 DADEIFAITGAGFDF
+251 DADEIFDVTGAGFDF
-266 FEEAFGQ
+266 FEDAFGR

-302 ERHIFRSKVT
+302 ERHLFRSKVT

-426 QKEFLDGVQAYFAR
+426 QKEFLDGVRAYFAR
-440 HAWANTE
+440 HAFGNTS
-447 LTDFLAALEEA
+447 LCDFLAALEEA
-458 SGRDLSQWSQQWLE
+458 SGRDLGQWAQQWLE

-482 FEGGDTFT
+482 IATGPSDGGGEVFT
-490 AFAIEQEAVPD
+490 AFAVEQEAVPD

-509 LAVGLYD
+509 MAVGLYD

-535 HRTAVDELVG
+535 HRTAVDELAG

-568 RSLATVINSL
+568 RSLATVTASL

-591 SAAWDMMRDAELPA
+591 SAAWDMLRDAELPA
-605 RYYLDLVLANLGGE
+605 RRYLDLVLANLGGE

-632 ESAAVVFGDPANREP
+632 DSAAVVFGDPANREP

-657 AGLRAA
+657 AGLRGA
-663 EPASDVQLA
+663 EPGSDLQLA

-686 LELVRALLDGQAVDG
+686 LALLRALLEDGG
-701 VEGLAVDTELRWSLV
+701 VRGVAGLAVDTELRWALV
-716 RSLAAAGVGDA
+716 RSLATAGIADA
-727 PALIA
+727 PELITAEA
-732 AEEGRD
+732 ARD

-750 RAAQPREGAK
+750 RAAQPHEAPK
-760 AEAWSALVDGDLP
+760 AEAWTALVDGDLP

-786 PDQEP
+786 PDQEL
-791 LLQAYTEPY
+791 LLQAWTAPY
-800 FAALLPIWE
+800 FDALLPVWE

-817 SFTEALYPVG
+817 SFTEMLYPVG
-827 DGAVTTTDE
+827 DGAVPMTDA
-836 WMTRTDPAPAPI
+836 WLSANDGAPAPI

-856 DQALRVARARACD
+856 DQAQRIARARACD
-869 AGAGRL
+869 AGAD

>member
-1 MPAAPPVTTATFPER
+1 LA
-16 STDRQST
+16 
-23 EATSVAVVAENNL
+23 VAENNL
-36 RRSEAAERARLLDD
+36 LRSEAADRARLLDD
-50 LHYDVRLDLTG
+50 LHYDVALDLTG

-69 RLRCRAAEA
+69 RLRCRAHLAA
-78 GASTF
+78 DTF
-83 LDVTAVRVVSATVN
+83 LDLTAVRVESASVN
-97 GTPLSGG
+97 GAPVGAD
-104 AFDAG
+104 AFDVE
-109 AGRLHLTGL
+109 AGRLRISGL
-118 AAENEIVVVA
+118 GAENEIVVVA

-153 TQFEPFDAHRVFA
+153 TQFEPFDAHRVFP

-174 ATFAFEV
+174 ATFSFEV
-181 EAPAGWEV
+181 EAPGGWEV
-189 VSNGAVTDRPAA
+189 VSNGAVTDRPAGGA
-201 GSAGRWRFAT
+201 AGRWRFAT

-226 YHSVHRPHRHI
+226 YHSVHRRRGDI
-237 DLGLY
+237 EMGLY
-242 CRQSMAQYL
+242 CRQSLAQYL
-251 DADEIFAITGAGFDF
+251 DSDEIFDVTAAGFDF
-266 FEEAFGQ
+266 FEGAFGQ

-302 ERHIFRSKVT
+302 ERHVFRSKVT
-312 EAEREGRADTI
+312 EAEREARADTI

-346 NESFATFASY
+346 NESFATYASY

-361 ATRFRSAWTTFASN
+361 ATRFTSAWASFAN
-375 WKTWAYRQDQ
+375 ALKTWAYRQDQ

-426 QKEFLDGVQAYFAR
+426 QKEFLDGVRAYFAR
-440 HAWANTE
+440 HAWGNTD
-447 LTDFLAALEEA
+447 LADFLAALEEA
-458 SGRDLSQWSQQWLE
+458 SGRPLADWARQWLE
-472 TTGVNTMRAS
+472 TTGVNTMRPAFDVAAAGDGETFAS
-482 FEGGDTFT
+482 
-490 AFAIEQEAVPD
+490 FAIEQEAAPD

-516 YDGQRRLR
+516 YDNQPGGEQRRLR

-545 LAVPDLVL
+545 MAVPDLVL
-553 LNDGDLAYTKIRLDP
+553 LNDGDLAYTKIRLDA
-568 RSLATVINSL
+568 RSLATVTQSL

-591 SAAWDMMRDAELPA
+591 SAAWDMLRDAELPA
-605 RYYLDLVLANLGGE
+605 RRYLDLVLANLGGE
-619 DQIAVVAG
+619 DQIAVVGG

-632 ESAAVVFGDPANREP
+632 EAAAVVYGDTANREP
-647 ARRRLAEHAL
+647 ARRRLAEYAL
-657 AGLRAA
+657 DALRAA
-663 EPASDVQLA
+663 GPGSDVQLA
-672 YARAFAAA
+672 YARAFVAA
-680 ARGDDH
+680 ARVDDH
-686 LELVRALLDGQAVDG
+686 VALVRGLLDGRPIDG
-701 VEGLAVDTELRWSLV
+701 VEGLTVDTEFRWGLV
-716 RSLAAAGVGDA
+716 RSLAAAGVEEA

-732 AEEGRD
+732 AEEERD

-750 RAAQPREGAK
+750 RAAQPHEAPK

-773 LAMMRAV
+773 LATMRAV

-791 LLQAYTEPY
+791 LLQAWTEPY
-800 FAALLPIWE
+800 FDALLPIWE

-817 SFTEALYPVG
+817 SFTDMLYPVG
-827 DGAVTTTDE
+827 DGAVPMTDAYLARGSE
-836 WMTRTDPAPAPI
+836 TEAGSLRGIPAPI

-869 AGAGRL
+869 AGAD

>member
-1 MPAAPPVTTATFPER
+1 
-16 STDRQST
+16 
-23 EATSVAVVAENNL
+23 VAENNL
-36 RRSEAAERARLLDD
+36 LRSEAADRARLLSDV
-50 LHYDVRLDLTG
+50 HYDIVLDLTG
-61 DETFRSET
+61 EDAFTSVT
-69 RLRCRAAEA
+69 RLRCRAAGSGGE
-78 GASTF
+78 TF
-83 LDVTAVRVVSATVN
+83 LDLTAVRVATATVN
-97 GTPLSGG
+97 GVPVPDD
-104 AFDAG
+104 AFDPD
-109 AGRLHLTGL
+109 AGRLRIAGL
-118 AAENEIVVVA
+118 EAENEIVIEA

-153 TQFEPFDAHRVFA
+153 TQFEPFDAHRVFP

-174 ATFAFEV
+174 ATFTFEV

-189 VSNGAVTDRPAA
+189 VSNGAATDRPAQGA
-201 GSAGRWRFAT
+201 AGRWRFAT

-220 ALVAGP
+220 AVVAGP
-226 YHSVHRPHRHI
+226 YHSVHRGHRDI
-237 DLGLY
+237 EMGLY
-242 CRQSMAQYL
+242 CRQSLAEHL
-251 DADEIFAITGAGFDF
+251 DADEIFEVTAAGFDF
-266 FEEAFGQ
+266 FEDAFGL
-273 PYAFGKY
+273 PYPFGKY

-361 ATRFRSAWTTFASN
+361 ATRFRSAWTTFASA

-426 QKEFLDGVQAYFAR
+426 QKEFLDGIRAYFAR
-440 HAWANTE
+440 HAWGNTD
-447 LTDFLAALEEA
+447 LKDFLAALEEA
-458 SGRDLSQWSQQWLE
+458 SGRPLTAWSQQWLE

-482 FEGGDTFT
+482 FEVGGGGEFT
-490 AFAIEQEAVPD
+490 AFAVEQEAAPD
-501 HPTLRSHR
+501 HPTLRPHR

-516 YDGQRRLR
+516 YDGSRRLR
-524 RRTRVELDVEG
+524 RRDRVELDVEG
-535 HRTAVDELVG
+535 HRTTVDELVG
-545 LAVPDLVL
+545 MRVPDLVL

-568 RSLATVINSL
+568 RSLSTVTESL
-578 GTLDDPLARGLCW
+578 GTIDDSLARGLCW

-605 RYYLDLVLANLGGE
+605 RRYLDLVLANLGGE
-619 DQIAVVAG
+619 DQIAVIAG

-632 ESAAVVFGDPANREP
+632 ESAAVVFGDLANREP
-647 ARRRLAEHAL
+647 ARRKLAENAL
-657 AGLRAA
+657 SGLRAA
-663 EPASDVQLA
+663 PSGSDLQLV

-680 ARGDDH
+680 ARAEDH
-686 LELVRALLDGQAVDG
+686 LALLRGLLAGRAIDG
-701 VEGLAVDTELRWSLV
+701 VEGLAIDTELRWALV
-716 RSLAAAGVGDA
+716 RSLATAGADDA

-732 AEEGRD
+732 SEEERD

-750 RAAQPREGAK
+750 RASQPDPAQK

-786 PDQEP
+786 PDQES
-791 LLQAYTEPY
+791 LLEAWTEPY
-800 FAALLPIWE
+800 FAALVPLWE

-817 SFTEALYPVG
+817 SFTDQLYPVG
-827 DGAVTTTDE
+827 DGAVETTDAYLA
-836 WMTRTDPAPAPI
+836 RQAGIPAPV

-856 DQALRVARARACD
+856 DGALRVARARACD
-869 AGAGRL
+869 AGA

>member
-1 MPAAPPVTTATFPER
+1 
-16 STDRQST
+16 
-23 EATSVAVVAENNL
+23 VAENNL
-36 RRSEAAERARLLDD
+36 LRSEAADRARLIDD
-50 LHYDVRLDLTG
+50 VHYDVTLDLTG
-61 DETFRSET
+61 EGTFTSKT
-69 RLRCRAAEA
+69 RLRCRAAA
-78 GASTF
+78 TGAATF
-83 LDVTAVRVVSATVN
+83 LDLTAVRLASATLN
-97 GTPLSGG
+97 GAALPAD

-109 AGRLHLTGL
+109 AGRLCMSGL

-153 TQFEPFDAHRVFA
+153 TQFEPFDAHRVFP

-174 ATFAFEV
+174 ATFSFEV

-189 VSNGAVTDRPAA
+189 VSNGAVTARPADGA
-201 GSAGRWRFAT
+201 AGRWRFT
-211 TEKMSTYIT
+211 TTGKMPTYIT

-226 YHSVHRPHRHI
+226 YHSVHRRHFPGGSGVSPDERSI

-242 CRQSMAQYL
+242 CRQSMARYL
-251 DADEIFAITGAGFDF
+251 DADEIFDVTAAGFDF
-266 FEEAFGQ
+266 FEDAFGQ

-361 ATRFRSAWTTFASN
+361 ATRFRSAWTTFASA

-392 VADAPDIETMKTNF
+392 VADAPDIEAMKTNF

-426 QKEFLDGVQAYFAR
+426 QKEFLDGVRAYFAR
-440 HAWANTE
+440 HAWGNTE
-447 LTDFLAALEEA
+447 LSDFLVALEEA
-458 SGRDLSQWSQQWLE
+458 SGRPLADWSRQWLE
-472 TTGVNTMRAS
+472 TTGVNTMRAA
-482 FEGGDTFT
+482 FDVGDSDGTGTFT
-490 AFAIEQEAVPD
+490 SFAIEQEAAPD

-509 LAVGLYD
+509 MAVGLYD
-516 YDGQRRLR
+516 YDDSRRLR
-524 RRTRVELDVEG
+524 RRSRVELDVEG
-535 HRTAVDELVG
+535 HRTALDELVG
-545 LAVPDLVL
+545 QRVPDLVL

-568 RSLATVINSL
+568 RSLATVTESL

-591 SAAWDMMRDAELPA
+591 AAAWDMLRDAELPA
-605 RYYLDLVLANLGGE
+605 RRYLELVLANLGGE
-619 DQIAVVAG
+619 DQIAVVGG
-627 LLRNA
+627 LLRNG
-632 ESAAVVFGDPANREP
+632 ESAAIVFGDPANREP

-657 AGLRAA
+657 DALRSAEAG
-663 EPASDVQLA
+663 SDQQLA
-672 YARAFAAA
+672 YARSFVAA

-686 LELVRALLDGQAVDG
+686 LALVRALLDDQPVDG
-701 VEGLAVDTELRWSLV
+701 LEGLTVDTELRWALV
-716 RSLAAAGVGDA
+716 RSLATAGVDDA

-732 AEEGRD
+732 AEEERD
-738 ATDAGARHAAAA
+738 ATDTGARHAAAA
-750 RAAQPREGAK
+750 RAAQPHEAPK
-760 AEAWSALVDGDLP
+760 ADAWSALVDGDLP
-773 LAMMRAV
+773 LATMRAV

-791 LLQAYTEPY
+791 LLQAWITPY
-800 FAALLPIWE
+800 FDALLRVWE
-809 RRGPDVGM
+809 RRGPEVGM
-817 SFTEALYPVG
+817 SFTDLLYPVG
-827 DGAVTTTDE
+827 DGAVTMTDAYLA
-836 WMTRTDPAPAPI
+836 RADPVPAPI

-856 DQALRVARARACD
+856 DGALRIARARACD
-869 AGAGRL
+869 AGASRG